1 MKKLIGFILCL
12 LAFNAHSQ
20 TADAPRALKV
30 LISSMFVPE
39 ATRWIRPLK
48 LTEKINPPGQLPG
61 LLPGSSALR

>member
-39 ATRWIRPLK
+39 ATP
-48 LTEKINPPGQLPG
+48 
-61 LLPGSSALR
+61 